1 MHKVVSFPAL
11 ARRRTVKCVSAWT
24 IAIAV
29 ISVAAFGM
37 VRYEP
42 LLATPFDWPL
52 LFKLNQPVF
61 RLALLN
67 HSIEVINNQPIL
79 TGYPLIGLLASC

>member
-11 ARRRTVKCVSAWT
+11 ARRRMVKCVSAWT

-29 ISVAAFGM
+29 ISVAAFNM

-42 LLATPFDWPL
+42 VLATAFDWPIL
-52 LFKLNQPVF
+52 IKLNQQVSRVAF
-61 RLALLN
+61 LN
-67 HSIEVINNQPIL
+67 R
-79 TGYPLIGLLASC
+79 